1 MSNNIRLGFISNE
14 TLSNLRK
21 LDKPSLAKVESI
33 VRRHVKACRDNGLEV
48 GSLERLYIE
57 AMDVVASEKKYGEE
71 IRDPEMEELSKA
83 PKVSFSQ
90 YSSPVKGEE

>member
-33 VRRHVKACRDNGLEV
+33 VRRHVKACMDNGTDPTP
-48 GSLERLYIE
+48 LERLYIE
-57 AMDVVASEKKYGEE
+57 AMDVVTAEQKYGEE

-83 PKVSFSQ
+83 PKVAFPQ
-90 YSSPVKGEE
+90 YLSPSKGEE